1 MSNAQGQQSNYAP
14 NVVRQKAYLQ
24 LLLLLSIALISFI
37 VALTSGSL
45 SLSFSEVFSAISS
58 DANPLHHQVV
68 YELRLPRMVH
78 AFTTGALL
86 ALAGALMQVLLRN
99 PLADPY
105 ILGISGGSAVFALI
119 AIALGVVG
127 WMVSASA
134 FFGAL
139 LAMFLVFGL
148 ARGQGSWT
156 ENRLLLT
163 GVVLASGWGAIVSF
177 VLTIAPQGKLRS
189 LIFWLMG
196 DLSFAENFWP
206 SLITLAIGILICLYF
221 ARSLNVLSLG
231 AMQAQSLGLNINRF
245 RWQLYVIASL
255 LTAMAIIQAGNI
267 GFIGLII
274 PHLLRLMGLRD
285 YRLLIPGA
293 VLAGG
298 SLLVFADTFAR
309 SAIEDTALPVGIL
322 TAAIGVPIFIF
333 LLYRGVKSV

>member
-1 MSNAQGQQSNYAP
+1 METQERSIIRT
-14 NVVRQKAYLQ
+14 RQKAYLRLW
-24 LLLLLSIALISFI
+24 LLLIISLISFVTAI
-37 VALTSGSL
+37 ASGSL
-45 SLSFSEVFSAISS
+45 SLSLPEVFSALTS
-58 DANPLHHQVV
+58 DTNPLHHQVI
-68 YELRLPRMVH
+68 YELRVPRMIH

-119 AIALGVVG
+119 AIALGFAGFTISV
-127 WMVSASA
+127 AA
-134 FFGAL
+134 FLGAL

-156 ENRLLLT
+156 ATRLLLT
-163 GVVLASGWGAIVSF
+163 GVVLASGWGAIISF

-206 SLITLAIGILICLYF
+206 PLLTLGVGVLVCLYF
-221 ARSLNVLSLG
+221 ARRLNVLSLG
-231 AMQAQSLGLNINRF
+231 ALQAQSLGLNTNQF
-245 RWQLYVIASL
+245 RWQIYVVASL

-274 PHLLRLMGLRD
+274 PHLLRLIGLRD
-285 YRLLIPGA
+285 HRLLIPGA

-322 TAAIGVPIFIF
+322 TAAIGVPIFIV
-333 LLYRGVKSV
+333 LLYRGVKSL

>member
-1 MSNAQGQQSNYAP
+1 MT
-14 NVVRQKAYLQ
+14 RQNAYLR
-24 LLLLLSIALISFI
+24 LLLLLLICVISFI
-37 VALTSGSL
+37 TALSSGSL
-45 SLSFSEVFSAISS
+45 SLSFTEVFSALTTG
-58 DANPLHHQVV
+58 DNTLHYQII
-68 YELRLPRMVH
+68 YELRIPRMIH
-78 AFTTGALL
+78 AFTTGSLL

-119 AIALGVVG
+119 AIAIGFAGFTISV
-127 WMVSASA
+127 AA

-139 LAMFLVFGL
+139 LAMLLVFGL
-148 ARGQGSWT
+148 TRGQGSWT
-156 ENRLLLT
+156 PTRLLLT
-163 GVVLASGWGAIVSF
+163 GVVLASGWGAIITF
-177 VLTIAPQGKLRS
+177 ILTIAPQAKLRS

-206 SLITLAIGILICLYF
+206 PLITLGFGFLVCLYM
-221 ARSLNVLSLG
+221 ARNLNVLSLG
-231 AMQAQSLGLNINRF
+231 TLQAQSLGLNPARF
-245 RWQLYVIASL
+245 SWQIYVIASL

-285 YRLLIPGA
+285 YRLLLPGA

-309 SAIEDTALPVGIL
+309 SAIEDTALPVGVL

-333 LLYRGVKSV
+333 LLYRGVKSL

>member
-1 MSNAQGQQSNYAP
+1 MTTNYRL
-14 NVVRQKAYLQ
+14 NVIAATRRKAYLRLV
-24 LLLLLSIALISFI
+24 LLLLITLTSMVAALS
-37 VALTSGSL
+37 SGSL
-45 SLSFSEVFSAISS
+45 SLSFPEVLSAITSET
-58 DANPLHHQVV
+58 NPLHHQVI
-68 YELRLPRMVH
+68 YELRMPRMIH

-119 AIALGVVG
+119 AIALGLVG
-127 WMVSASA
+127 WLVSLSA
-134 FFGAL
+134 FIGAL
-139 LAMFLVFGL
+139 FAMLLVFGL

-156 ENRLLLT
+156 ATRLLLT
-163 GVVLASGWGAIVSF
+163 GVVLASGWGAIISF
-177 VLTIAPQGKLRS
+177 VLTIAPQSKLRS

-196 DLSFAENFWP
+196 DLSFAENIWP
-206 SLITLAIGILICLYF
+206 SLITLAFGILLCLYF
-221 ARSLNVLSLG
+221 ARNLNVLSLG
-231 AMQAQSLGLNINRF
+231 AMQAQSLGLHINRF
-245 RWQLYVIASL
+245 RWQLYVVASL

-267 GFIGLII
+267 GFVGLII

-298 SLLVFADTFAR
+298 SLLVFADTVAR
-309 SAIEDTALPVGIL
+309 SAIDDTALPVGVL

>member
-1 MSNAQGQQSNYAP
+1 MTTVEGNQSLHAS
-14 NVVRQKAYLQ
+14 RQKAFWQ
-24 LLLLLSIALISFI
+24 LLLLLIILITCFIA
-37 VALTSGSL
+37 ALSSGSL
-45 SLSFSEVFSAISS
+45 SLSFSEVFSAITTE
-58 DANPLHHQVV
+58 ANPLHHQVV
-68 YELRLPRMVH
+68 YELRLPRMIH
-78 AFTTGALL
+78 AFATGALL

-119 AIALGVVG
+119 AISIGLAGIAIS
-127 WMVSASA
+127 VSA
-134 FFGAL
+134 FMGAM

-156 ENRLLLT
+156 ATRLLLT
-163 GVVLASGWGAIVSF
+163 GVVLASGWGAIISF
-177 VLTIAPQGKLRS
+177 ILTVAPDGKLRS

-196 DLSFAENFWP
+196 DLSFAENYWP
-206 SLITLAIGILICLYF
+206 ALITLGIGTLVCLYF

-245 RWQLYVIASL
+245 RWKLYVVASL

-285 YRLLIPGA
+285 YRFLIPAA

-298 SLLVFADTFAR
+298 SLLVLADTVAR
-309 SAIEDTALPVGIL
+309 TAIPDAALPVGIL

-333 LLYRGVKSV
+333 LLYRGVKTL

>member
-1 MSNAQGQQSNYAP
+1 METQERSIIRT
-14 NVVRQKAYLQ
+14 RQKAYLRLW
-24 LLLLLSIALISFI
+24 LLLIISLISFVTAI
-37 VALTSGSL
+37 ASGSL
-45 SLSFSEVFSAISS
+45 SLSLPEVFSALTS
-58 DANPLHHQVV
+58 DTNPLHHQVI
-68 YELRLPRMVH
+68 YELRVPRMIH

-119 AIALGVVG
+119 AIALGFAGFTISV
-127 WMVSASA
+127 AA
-134 FFGAL
+134 FLGAL

-156 ENRLLLT
+156 ATRLLLT
-163 GVVLASGWGAIVSF
+163 GVVLASGWGAIISF

-206 SLITLAIGILICLYF
+206 PLLTLGVGVLVCLYF
-221 ARSLNVLSLG
+221 ARRLNVLSLG
-231 AMQAQSLGLNINRF
+231 ALQAQSLGLNTNQF
-245 RWQLYVIASL
+245 RWQIYVVASL

-274 PHLLRLMGLRD
+274 PHLLRLIGLRD
-285 YRLLIPGA
+285 HRLLIPGA

-309 SAIEDTALPVGIL
+309 TAIEDTALPVGIL
-322 TAAIGVPIFIF
+322 TAAIGVPIFIV
-333 LLYRGVKSV
+333 LLYRGVKSL

>member
-1 MSNAQGQQSNYAP
+1 MTTAYGQKEISVSRKRAY
-14 NVVRQKAYLQ
+14 RQLVI
-24 LLLLLSIALISFI
+24 LLLITLTSFVAALS
-37 VALTSGSL
+37 SGSL
-45 SLSFSEVFSAISS
+45 TLSFSEVFSAITSE
-58 DANPLHHQVV
+58 ANPLHHQVI
-68 YELRLPRMVH
+68 YELRVPRMIH
-78 AFTTGALL
+78 AFATGALL
-86 ALAGALMQVLLRN
+86 AMAGALMQVLLRN

-119 AIALGVVG
+119 AIALGLVG
-127 WMVSASA
+127 WTVSLSA
-134 FFGAL
+134 FLGAL
-139 LAMFLVFGL
+139 FAMLLVFGL

-156 ENRLLLT
+156 ATRLLLT
-163 GVVLASGWGAIVSF
+163 GVVLASGWGAIISF
-177 VLTIAPQGKLRS
+177 VLTIAPQSKLRS

-206 SLITLAIGILICLYF
+206 SLITLGVGILICLYF
-221 ARSLNVLSLG
+221 ARNLNVLSLG
-231 AMQAQSLGLNINRF
+231 AMQAQSLGLHINRF
-245 RWQLYVIASL
+245 RWQLYIVASL

-267 GFIGLII
+267 GFVGLII

-298 SLLVFADTFAR
+298 SLLVFADTVAR
-309 SAIEDTALPVGIL
+309 SAIEDTALPVGVL

>member
-1 MSNAQGQQSNYAP
+1 METQERSIIRT
-14 NVVRQKAYLQ
+14 RQKAYLRLW
-24 LLLLLSIALISFI
+24 LLLIISLISFVTAI
-37 VALTSGSL
+37 ASGSL
-45 SLSFSEVFSAISS
+45 SLSLPEVFSALTS
-58 DANPLHHQVV
+58 DTNPLHHQVI
-68 YELRLPRMVH
+68 YELRVPRMIH

-119 AIALGVVG
+119 AIALGFAGFTISV
-127 WMVSASA
+127 AA
-134 FFGAL
+134 FLGAL

-156 ENRLLLT
+156 ATRLLLT
-163 GVVLASGWGAIVSF
+163 GVVLASGWGAIISF

-206 SLITLAIGILICLYF
+206 PLLTLGIGVLVCLYF
-221 ARSLNVLSLG
+221 ARRLNVLSLG
-231 AMQAQSLGLNINRF
+231 ALQAQSLGLNTNQF
-245 RWQLYVIASL
+245 RWQIYVVASL

-274 PHLLRLMGLRD
+274 PHLLRLIGLRD
-285 YRLLIPGA
+285 HRLLIPGA

-322 TAAIGVPIFIF
+322 TAAIGVPIFIV
-333 LLYRGVKSV
+333 LLYRGVKSL

>member
-1 MSNAQGQQSNYAP
+1 METQERSIIRT
-14 NVVRQKAYLQ
+14 RQKAYLRLW
-24 LLLLLSIALISFI
+24 LLLIISLISFVTAI
-37 VALTSGSL
+37 ASGSL
-45 SLSFSEVFSAISS
+45 SLSLPEVFSALTS
-58 DANPLHHQVV
+58 DTNPLHHQVI
-68 YELRLPRMVH
+68 YELRVPRMIH

-119 AIALGVVG
+119 AIALGFAGFTISV
-127 WMVSASA
+127 AA
-134 FFGAL
+134 FLGAL

-156 ENRLLLT
+156 ATRLLLT
-163 GVVLASGWGAIVSF
+163 GVVLASGWGAIISF

-206 SLITLAIGILICLYF
+206 PLLTLGIGVLVCLYF
-221 ARSLNVLSLG
+221 ARRLNVLSLG
-231 AMQAQSLGLNINRF
+231 ALQAQSLGLNTNRF
-245 RWQLYVIASL
+245 HWQIYVVASL

-274 PHLLRLMGLRD
+274 PHLLRLIGLRD
-285 YRLLIPGA
+285 HRLLIPGA

-322 TAAIGVPIFIF
+322 TAAIGVPIFIV
-333 LLYRGVKSV
+333 LLYRGVKSL

>member
-1 MSNAQGQQSNYAP
+1 MSVKHGDHSLKAT
-14 NVVRQKAYLQ
+14 RQKSYWRLV
-24 LLLLLSIALISFI
+24 LLLLITLASF
-37 VALTSGSL
+37 VTALTSGSL
-45 SLSFSEVFSAISS
+45 SISFSEVVTAFISDTS
-58 DANPLHHQVV
+58 PLHTQVIH
-68 YELRLPRMVH
+68 ELRLPRMIH

-119 AIALGVVG
+119 AISLGLVG
-127 WMVSASA
+127 WSVSLSA
-134 FFGAL
+134 FAGAL

-156 ENRLLLT
+156 ATRLLLT
-163 GVVLASGWGAIVSF
+163 GVVLAAGWGAIISF
-177 VLTIAPQGKLRS
+177 VLTIAPQGQLRS

-196 DLSFAENFWP
+196 DLSFAENYWP
-206 SLITLAIGILICLYF
+206 SLITLVLGIVVCFYF
-221 ARSLNVLSLG
+221 ARNLNVLSLG
-231 AMQAQSLGLNINRF
+231 ALQAQSLGLHINRF
-245 RWQLYVIASL
+245 RWQLYVTASL
-255 LTAMAIIQAGNI
+255 MTAMAIIQAGNI
-267 GFIGLII
+267 GFVGLII

-285 YRLLIPGA
+285 HRLLIPGA

-309 SAIEDTALPVGIL
+309 SAITDTALPVGIL

-333 LLYRGVKSV
+333 LLYRGVKSL

>member
-14 NVVRQKAYLQ
+14 NVARQKAYLQ

-119 AIALGVVG
+119 ALGVVG

-156 ENRLLLT
+156 ASRLLLT

-177 VLTIAPQGKLRS
+177 VLTVAPQGKLRS